1 MPIKFMFMT
10 TLLLALSLVGC
21 QSTEAPEMT
30 TETQA
35 TEAKM
40 ETTTEVK
47 TEETNAPYTKIKA
60 EEAKSRLDASSDIIL
75 VDVRTQEEF
84 DSGHI
89 EGALLIPYDEMADL
103 AESLLPD
110 KDAEIFLYCRSG
122 NRSGIAGQELIAL
135 GYTNIVDFGGIID
148 WPYDIVN

>member
-10 TLLLALSLVGC
+10 TLLLALLLVGC
-21 QSTEAPEMT
+21 QSAEAPEVT

-40 ETTTEVK
+40 ETTAEVK
-47 TEETNAPYTKIKA
+47 IEEAKAPYKKIKA

-103 AESLLPD
+103 SASLLPD

-148 WPYDIVN
+148 WPYDIVK